1 MKKYF
6 TPTWKVESIFSVTPE
21 QLIQKNIKAVI
32 VDLDNTLLPW
42 NEVDHSEDM
51 EQWITSMRA
60 HGLGIYLLS
69 NNNYNRVAKVAE
81 PLELKFSASA
91 LKPRGKYFR
100 YAISDLKVSE
110 ENVVV
115 IGDQLITDVLGAN
128 RRGLQSILVKPM
140 VPNDNI
146 FTWAN
151 RTIERGLLRIVGI
164 DRNKNWGNELD

>member
-1 MKKYF
+1 MM
-6 TPTWKVESIFSVTPE
+6 I
-21 QLIQKNIKAVI
+21 
-32 VDLDNTLLPW
+32 
-42 NEVDHSEDM
+42 M
-51 EQWITSMRA
+51 ET
-60 HGLGIYLLS
+60 
-69 NNNYNRVAKVAE
+69 
-81 PLELKFSASA
+81 
-91 LKPRGKYFR
+91 RGKYFR

-164 DRNKNWGNELD
+164 DRNENWGNELD